1 MKKQIRIKVTGKV
14 QGVFYRKY
22 TYQKAAELG
31 ITGFVK
37 NMPDDSVYI
46 EAYGDDDVLSLFVD
60 WCYTGSPKAQVE
72 NVEVNE
78 MATTSDFLDFEMR

>member
-1 MKKQIRIKVTGKV
+1 MKKQIQIKVTGKV

-22 TYQKAAELG
+22 AYQKATELG

-46 EAYGDDDVLSLFVD
+46 EAYGDDDVLSIFVD
-60 WCYTGSPKAQVE
+60 WCYTGSPKSKVE
-72 NVEVNE
+72 NMKTAE
-78 MATTSDFLDFEMR
+78 MEINPGFTDFDMF